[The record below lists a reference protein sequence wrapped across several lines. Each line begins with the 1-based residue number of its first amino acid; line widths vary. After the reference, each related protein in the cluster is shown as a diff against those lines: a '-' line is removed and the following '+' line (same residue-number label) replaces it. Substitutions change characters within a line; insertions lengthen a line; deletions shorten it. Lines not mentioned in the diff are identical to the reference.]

1 MTDIEAERIA
11 QGISDASWRED
22 TRFCHALRVARVVP
36 ETHDAMSI
44 VLDVP
49 PALAEPFAYRAGQFL
64 SFKIPLAGRVLVRSY
79 SLSSSPET
87 DREHKVTVKRVDD
100 GRVSNWMND
109 RVRAGSTLMVVPPA
123 GLFVL
128 DPRTER
134 DLVLWSG
141 GSGITPC
148 ISILKTALATTRRRA
163 LLVYANRDARS
174 IIFRDEIEALCAR
187 HPDRLRIVHSLDDQR
202 GFVSRADV
210 EREMAGSLDRDCYLC
225 GPAAFMDT
233 VESALRGLGV
243 ARERIHIERFLSPVD
258 HTGEAAP
265 ASAPADPAE
274 SAPGSIA
281 IALDGRTH
289 EVPYTAGE
297 RVLEAARRAG
307 LHPPFSCE
315 EGYCSCCMA
324 RLVSGRVQMAAND
337 CLTPEMLAEGWVLTC
352 QARCVS
358 GPVQIE
364 YPD

>member
-1 MTDIEAERIA
+1 MIDIEAERIA
-11 QGISDASWRED
+11 QGISDAAWSDD
-22 TRFCHALRVARVVP
+22 TRFCHRLRVTRVVP
-36 ETHDAMSI
+36 ETHDALSI
-44 VLDVP
+44 VFEVP
-49 PALAEPFAYRAGQFL
+49 PALVEPFAYRAGQFL
-64 SFKIPLAGRVLVRSY
+64 SFKVPLAGRVLVRSY

-128 DPRTER
+128 DPRSER

-174 IIFRDEIEALCAR
+174 VIFRDELEALRAR

-202 GFVSRADV
+202 GFVTGTDV

-225 GPAAFMDT
+225 GPAPFMET
-233 VESALRGLGV
+233 VEGALRDLGV

-258 HTGEAAP
+258 HTG
-265 ASAPADPAE
+265 DPAPLPDAADAE
-274 SAPGSIA
+274 TAPTSIS
-281 IALDGRTH
+281 IALDGQSH

-307 LHPPFSCE
+307 LNPPFSCE

-337 CLTPEMLAEGWVLTC
+337 CLTSELLAEGWVLTC
-352 QARCVS
+352 QSRCVS
-358 GPVQIE
+358 GPVRIE